1 MQRGAVMYLTFKMK
15 SSFAVVQL
23 YTSQLMMILNRKT
36 MTKRVKKTL
45 HIQVRWPGCKNAR
58 MATKFTSQLGFM
70 VMRKVKEVVTILI
83 RDGDKQKTEEIVN
96 KTIND

>member
-1 MQRGAVMYLTFKMK
+1 MAW
-15 SSFAVVQL
+15 VQ
-23 YTSQLMMILNRKT
+23 
-36 MTKRVKKTL
+36 
-45 HIQVRWPGCKNAR
+45 NAR

-70 VMRKVKEVVTILI
+70 VMRKVKEAVTILI

>member
-1 MQRGAVMYLTFKMK
+1 
-15 SSFAVVQL
+15 
-23 YTSQLMMILNRKT
+23 MMIT

-96 KTIND
+96 KDPQRLISQNDL